1 MKALTES
8 ARLSTDAAS
17 EYGEAGAI
25 ISLDQTLFVEVVLQL
40 DQPGAD
46 QDAAFDT
53 VDFIT
58 TNMSAKGEAAVNE
71 WFENEL
77 DFPFTEA
84 YYQSFYA
91 AGDETIEASDAKFE
105 EGAKNNTTGDKYV
118 LVSTILVVQVVVVR
132 PPLSKRSNRVLAGE
146 DVPRS
151 KTHLIY
157 IALEV
162 AKVLLLIA
170 LTVDLVRQI

>member
-1 MKALTES
+1 MDLARDIQLVVPIFWLGMVVAISFVEAPIKFRAPGVTLAIGLGIGRKVFAALN
-8 ARLSTDAAS
+8 
-17 EYGEAGAI
+17 I
-25 ISLDQTLFVEVVLQL
+25 IEVVLAVVL
-40 DQPGAD
+40 SIAWLYAD
-46 QDAAFDT
+46 
-53 VDFIT
+53 VD
-58 TNMSAKGEAAVNE
+58 G
-71 WFENEL
+71 WL
-77 DFPFTEA
+77 LL
-84 YYQSFYA
+84 
-91 AGDETIEASDAKFE
+91 
-105 EGAKNNTTGDKYV
+105 V

-132 PPLSKRSNRVLAGE
+132 PPLTKRSNRVLAGE

>member
-1 MKALTES
+1 MGL
-8 ARLSTDAAS
+8 ARNIQLVVPIFWL
-17 EYGEAGAI
+17 GMVVAI
-25 ISLDQTLFVEVVLQL
+25 SFVEAPIKFRA
-40 DQPGAD
+40 PGVTLAIGLGIGRKVFAALNVIGRRRAVILSVAWLYAD
-46 QDAAFDT
+46 
-53 VDFIT
+53 VD
-58 TNMSAKGEAAVNE
+58 G
-71 WFENEL
+71 WL
-77 DFPFTEA
+77 LL
-84 YYQSFYA
+84 
-91 AGDETIEASDAKFE
+91 
-105 EGAKNNTTGDKYV
+105 V

>member
-1 MKALTES
+1 MDLARDIQLVVPIFWLGMVVAISFVEAPIKFRAPGVTLAIGLGIGRKVFAALNV
-8 ARLSTDAAS
+8 
-17 EYGEAGAI
+17 I
-25 ISLDQTLFVEVVLQL
+25 EVVLAVVL
-40 DQPGAD
+40 SIAWLYAD
-46 QDAAFDT
+46 
-53 VDFIT
+53 VD
-58 TNMSAKGEAAVNE
+58 G
-71 WFENEL
+71 WL
-77 DFPFTEA
+77 LL
-84 YYQSFYA
+84 
-91 AGDETIEASDAKFE
+91 
-105 EGAKNNTTGDKYV
+105 V

-132 PPLSKRSNRVLAGE
+132 PPLTKRSNRVLAGE